1 MSAGA
6 SMSTGASM
14 NTPVLPLVDNAPDDP
29 TRRAPL
35 VLGTH
40 DFSTIT
46 DKVCEIVEQP
56 RPPKAWYVAFGI
68 SATLAAVFFAMIG
81 YLFMRGIGVWGLNI
95 PVGWAFD
102 ITNFVFWVG
111 IGHAGTL
118 ISAIL
123 FLFRQKWRTG
133 INRFAEAMTIF
144 AVMCA
149 GVFPAIHIGRPWL
162 AYWLFPIP
170 NQMAMWPNF
179 RSPLLWDVFAVSTY
193 FIVSL
198 LFWYVGMLPDL
209 ATLRDRATTKGR
221 QIAYGVLAMGWTG
234 SGRQWHHYER
244 VYLLLAALATP
255 LVLSVHS
262 VVSFDFAASL
272 LPGWH
277 TTIFP
282 PYFVAGAIFGGFAMV
297 VTLLVPV
304 RAFFKLEEIVT
315 TRHLD
320 NMAKI
325 ILATGTMLGYSYA
338 MEFFTAW
345 YSGNPTERFV
355 FLNRAFGPYWWAYW
369 TMITCNVV
377 APQLLWLRKF
387 RQNPWLL
394 LVVALFVNVGMWFE
408 RFVIIVT
415 SLSRDF
421 LPSSWGY
428 FRPTV
433 VDLLTLAGS
442 FGFFLSLFLL
452 FLRFVPMF
460 AMAEIKSVMPAAG
473 LDRGPHHGHGQY
485 WGEIPHQHDGPASRA
500 SAPDI
505 VQPRAGALA
514 PPDGRTL
521 LAEFDDVGKVLA
533 VSERLRDAGF
543 SRWDVHT
550 PIPIHGLD
558 EAMGIRMSKLPWI
571 VLGGGTTGL
580 FAGLALQWFTNAFDY
595 PFLISGKPLF
605 GLPAAVPVTFE
616 LTVLLASLGA
626 VGGLFVVNGWPRL
639 HNPLFASDRFRR
651 ATTDRFFVSVD
662 QADPCFDARE
672 TEALLTSLGAVHVE
686 TVGE

>member
-1 MSAGA
+1 
-6 SMSTGASM
+6 
-14 NTPVLPLVDNAPDDP
+14 
-29 TRRAPL
+29 
-35 VLGTH
+35 
-40 DFSTIT
+40 
-46 DKVCEIVEQP
+46 
-56 RPPKAWYVAFGI
+56 
-68 SATLAAVFFAMIG
+68 
-81 YLFMRGIGVWGLNI
+81 
-95 PVGWAFD
+95 
-102 ITNFVFWVG
+102 
-111 IGHAGTL
+111 
-118 ISAIL
+118 
-123 FLFRQKWRTG
+123 
-133 INRFAEAMTIF
+133 
-144 AVMCA
+144 VMCA
-149 GVFPAIHIGRPWL
+149 GIFPAIHIGRPWL

-193 FIVSL
+193 FTVSL
-198 LFWYVGMLPDL
+198 LFWYVGMIPDL

-221 QIAYGVLAMGWTG
+221 QAVYGVLAMGWTG

-315 TRHLD
+315 VRHLD

-325 ILATGTMLGYSYA
+325 ILATGTMVGYSYA

-355 FLNRAFGPYWWAYW
+355 FLNRAFGPYGWAYW
-369 TMITCNVV
+369 TMITCNVA
-377 APQLLWLRKF
+377 APQLFWFRRF
-387 RQNPWLL
+387 RQSPWLL
-394 LVVALFVNVGMWFE
+394 MAVAMLVNVGMWFE

-428 FRPTV
+428 FRPTA

-442 FGFFLSLFLL
+442 FGLFLSLFLL

-460 AMAEIKSVMPAAG
+460 AMAEVKSVMPAAG
-473 LDRGPHHGHGQY
+473 LHRGPHRGHGQY
-485 WGEIPHQHDGPASRA
+485 WGEIPHQHESSAPSGPAPSA
-500 SAPDI
+500 SVPAGVIAPE
-505 VQPRAGALA
+505 A
-514 PPDGRTL
+514 GRTL
-521 LAEFDDVGKVLA
+521 LAEFDDPGKLLA
-533 VSERLRDAGF
+533 ASEQLRDAGF
-543 SRWDVHT
+543 TRWDVHT
-550 PIPIHGLD
+550 PIPLHGLD
-558 EAMGIRMSKLPWI
+558 EAMGIRMSKLPWL
-571 VLGGGTTGL
+571 VLGGGA
-580 FAGLALQWFTNAFDY
+580 AGLAGGLGLQWFTNAFDY
-595 PFLISGKPLF
+595 PFLISGKPFF

-616 LTVLLASLGA
+616 LTILLASLGA

-639 HNPLFASDRFRR
+639 HNPLFASERFLRV
-651 ATTDRFFVSVD
+651 TTDRYFVSVD
-662 QADPCFDARE
+662 QADPLFDPERTAR
-672 TEALLTSLGAVHVE
+672 LLASLGAVNLE

>member
-1 MSAGA
+1 
-6 SMSTGASM
+6 MSTAA
-14 NTPVLPLVDNAPDDP
+14 LPLLSNAEDDP
-29 TRRAPL
+29 RQRAPL
-35 VLGTH
+35 VLGNH
-40 DFSTIT
+40 DFSTVT
-46 DKVCEIVEQP
+46 DLVCEIVEK
-56 RPPKAWYVAFGI
+56 RKAPKAWYVAFGI

-81 YLFMRGIGVWGLNI
+81 YLFLKGIGVWGLNI

-144 AVMCA
+144 AVMTA
-149 GVFPAIHIGRPWL
+149 GVFPLIHVGRPWL

-193 FIVSL
+193 FTVSL
-198 LFWYVGMLPDL
+198 LFWYVGMIPDL

-221 QIAYGVLAMGWTG
+221 QVVYGLLAMGWNG

-262 VVSFDFAASL
+262 VVSFDFAVAQ

-297 VTLLVPV
+297 ITLLVPV
-304 RAFFKLEEIVT
+304 RAFFHLEEIVT
-315 TRHLD
+315 TRHFD

-325 ILATGTMLGYSYA
+325 VLATGMIVGYAYG

-345 YSGNPTERFV
+345 YSGNAAELFV
-355 FLNRAFGPYWWAYW
+355 FRNRAFGPYAWAYW

-377 APQLLWLRKF
+377 APQALWFKKVR
-387 RQNPWLL
+387 RSPWLL
-394 LVVALFVNVGMWFE
+394 LGVAMFINVGMWFE

-415 SLSRDF
+415 SLSRDY

-428 FRPTV
+428 FRPSV

-460 AMAEIKSVMPAAG
+460 AMAEVKSVMPSAG
-473 LDRGPHHGHGQY
+473 LEHGPHRGHGQY
-485 WGEIPHQHDGPASRA
+485 WGEIPHQHAAA
-500 SAPDI
+500 SAA
-505 VQPRAGALA
+505 AGISALA
-514 PPDGRTL
+514 SASARSAGDQGEARIL
-521 LAEFDDVGKVLA
+521 LAEFEDVDRVLEA
-533 VSERLRDAGF
+533 SEKLRDAGF

-558 EAMGIRMSKLPWI
+558 EAMGIRMSKLPWL
-571 VLGGGTTGL
+571 VLGGGAVGL
-580 FAGLALQWFTNAFDY
+580 GLGLLMQWWMNAHDY
-595 PFLISGKPLF
+595 PFQISGKPLF
-605 GLPAAVPVTFE
+605 GLPAAIPVTFE
-616 LTVLLASLGA
+616 LTVLLAALGA
-626 VGGLFVVNGWPRL
+626 VGGLFAVNGWPRL
-639 HNPLFASDRFRR
+639 HHPLFASERFRR
-651 ATTDRFFVSVD
+651 ATSDRFFLAVEET
-662 QADPCFDARE
+662 DPRFDA
-672 TEALLTSLGAVHVE
+672 ALTPELLRGSGAVHLE
-686 TVGE
+686 TVEG